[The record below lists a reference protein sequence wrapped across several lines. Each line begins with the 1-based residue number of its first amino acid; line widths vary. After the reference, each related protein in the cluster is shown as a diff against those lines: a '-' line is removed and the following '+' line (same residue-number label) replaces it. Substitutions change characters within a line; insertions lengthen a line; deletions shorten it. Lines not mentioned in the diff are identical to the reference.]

1 MNKLEADA
9 FQRTKELEQGILDEY
24 SASQQQKGK
33 TKSSDSRTR
42 LMRDQLIMARAY
54 TYLAQATNHVRLV
67 HDLKFRIKDYQ
78 KTLADCN
85 FDSELPRGLVFSLR
99 PIIYS
104 VHGLHR
110 YLPFCCRFP
119 RVGENLF
126 SSLHPSSLLMF
137 SPTIH

>member
-1 MNKLEADA
+1 MNRLEADA

-33 TKSSDSRTR
+33 TKSSDSRIR

-85 FDSELPRGLVFSLR
+85 LDSELPRGLVFLSIQSYILSMECTDTFLSVVGFLR
-99 PIIYS
+99 LEKTS
-104 VHGLHR
+104 FHL
-110 YLPFCCRFP
+110 
-119 RVGENLF
+119 
-126 SSLHPSSLLMF
+126 STLLLC
-137 SPTIH
+137 

>member
-1 MNKLEADA
+1 MNRLEADA

-33 TKSSDSRTR
+33 TKSSDSQIR

-85 FDSELPRGLVFSLR
+85 LDSELPRGLVFFLH

-110 YLPFCCRFP
+110 YHPFCCRFP